1 MNETEPSRE
10 DRSRLNVQVATLPH
24 SQLSLDIE
32 VESSAI
38 GNAIDRAYRN
48 LAQRVSV
55 PGFRK
60 GKAPRAVLEAAI
72 GRASVLE
79 EAADIAVNT
88 GYRQAL
94 EQTGLQPITQPE
106 IDVQGNG
113 IDPSQPLFFTAK
125 FYVYPKVELGD
136 YRSIR
141 VDAPRTPVTDEAVD
155 GVLTR
160 MAESQAPWEPVEDR
174 PAEVG
179 DVAKLTLMGTVDGET
194 VVDNEEQEH
203 YLNPS
208 GPTSPETMPDLTPH
222 IVGMS
227 VGESRDF
234 ELTLPEGYQP
244 PRYAGK
250 TLACH
255 ATLTRLERRAIPALD
270 DAFAQSLGEFASLDD
285 LRARARLSLEAQ
297 QRNDDAE
304 AAVAEVTRR
313 VLEAST
319 VDLPPPMVEDEI
331 HRTLDNLKD
340 EIESQQRLTMDL
352 YLRLTGKTMDDLHE
366 EIRPAAEE
374 RVKSNLVLEAI
385 AAAEDIKAPRQQVDA
400 ELREIAALPTIK
412 ERDRRNVLSS
422 PTIRARVE
430 TRLERRLAL
439 QRLLEIAHPA
449 DTDGAE
455 GDAAAD
461 EQVRQQAIES
471 HADALE
477 SPTHQPSEEEI

>member
-1 MNETEPSRE
+1 
-10 DRSRLNVQVATLPH
+10 LNVQVATLSH
-24 SQLSLDIE
+24 SQVSLDIE
-32 VESSAI
+32 VESAAI

-60 GKAPRAVLEAAI
+60 GKAPRAVLEATI

-106 IDVQGNG
+106 IDVQGKG

-136 YRSIR
+136 YGSIR

-155 GVLTR
+155 GVLAR
-160 MAESQAPWEPVEDR
+160 MAESRAPWEPVEDR

-179 DVAKLTLMGTVDGET
+179 DVAKLTLAGTVDGET
-194 VVDNEEQEH
+194 VVDDEEQEH
-203 YLNPS
+203 YLNPD
-208 GPTSPETMPDLTPH
+208 GVPSPATMPDLTPH

-234 ELTLPEGYQP
+234 EVILPSGYQP

-285 LRARARLSLEAQ
+285 LGARARLSLEAQ

-319 VDLPPPMVEDEI
+319 VDLPPPMIEDEI

>member
-1 MNETEPSRE
+1 M
-10 DRSRLNVQVATLPH
+10 NVQVVTLPH
-24 SQLSLDIE
+24 SQVSLDIE
-32 VESSAI
+32 VESSAV

-72 GRASVLE
+72 GRPSVLE
-79 EAADIAVNT
+79 EAADIAVNA

-113 IDPSQPLFFTAK
+113 VDPSQPLFFSAK

-141 VDAPRTPVTDEAVD
+141 VDTPRTPVTDEAVD
-155 GVLTR
+155 DVLTR
-160 MAESQAPWEPVEDR
+160 MAEGQATWEPVEGR
-174 PAEVG
+174 PAESG
-179 DVAKLTLMGTVDGET
+179 DVAKLTLTGTVEGET
-194 VVDNEEQEH
+194 VGDNEEQDY

-208 GPTSPETMPDLTPH
+208 GPTSPDTMPDLTPH
-222 IVGMS
+222 IIGMA

-250 TLACH
+250 TQSCH
-255 ATLTRLERRAIPALD
+255 VTLISLERRVMPVMD
-270 DAFAQSLGEFASLDD
+270 DAFARSLGEFESLDD
-285 LRARARLSLEAQ
+285 VRARVRLSLEAQ
-297 QRNDDAE
+297 QRHDDTE
-304 AAVAEVTRR
+304 AAVAEATRR

-319 VDLPPPMVEDEI
+319 VDLPPPMIEDEI
-331 HRTLDNLKD
+331 HRTLDTLKD

-385 AAAEDIKAPRQQVDA
+385 AAAEGIKAPREQVDA

-422 PTIRARVE
+422 SAIRGRVE

-439 QRLLEIAHPA
+439 QRLLEFAHPA
-449 DTDGAE
+449 DTDGAD
-455 GDAAAD
+455 GDDAADAAN
-461 EQVRQQAIES
+461 EQVRQQVIET
-471 HADALE
+471 HANALE